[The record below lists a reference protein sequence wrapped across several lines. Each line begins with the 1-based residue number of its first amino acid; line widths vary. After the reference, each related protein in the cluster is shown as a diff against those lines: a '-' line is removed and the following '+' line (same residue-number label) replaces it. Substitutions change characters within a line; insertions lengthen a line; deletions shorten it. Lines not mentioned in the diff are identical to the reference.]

1 MRIIIVGAGE
11 VGFHIAQRLALEN
24 KEVVVIDKRPEALR
38 RFADLLDVQT
48 VQGSGSS
55 PRVLEEAGVKN
66 ADTFLAVTDS
76 DETNL
81 VSCLFAN
88 WLSPGIKKLARIRDD
103 DYVQYK
109 PEMTKHILNI
119 SSIINPEVEVVK
131 TIQRTI
137 TTPGAD
143 DVIEFAEGRI
153 KLISI
158 RIGSDSPVKGVS
170 LLDLR
175 KKAGDVR
182 FIVGAILRKD
192 RLIIPFGQDSIEAG
206 DAVFFVCAAEEL
218 KKVLQIFGIRTETQ
232 KNILIIGGGNIGL
245 RLARSLEK
253 TYRLRLIEKD
263 KERCHFLAEQLD
275 RAFVIHGDGTEQNL
289 LEEEDVRGMDVVVS
303 VTGDEET
310 NVLLSLLAKR
320 LGARR
325 TITRINKFAY
335 MPIASAIG
343 LGNIVSSRLSAI
355 DTILQHVRRGKVI
368 SAVSLKGEEAEVLEA
383 IALETSGIVGK
394 PLKDLELPGGVIVLA
409 ILRGKESLIP
419 TGNTVIHPEDRV
431 IILSARQSMLGLEE
445 QLTVK
450 LEYF

>member
-11 VGFHIAQRLALEN
+11 VGFQIAQRLALEN
-24 KEVVVIDKRPEALR
+24 KEVVVIDRRPDALK

-55 PRVLEEAGVKN
+55 PRVLEQAGVGN

-88 WLSPGIKKLARIRDD
+88 ALSPGITKLARIRDD
-103 DYVQYK
+103 DYFRYK
-109 PEMTKHILNI
+109 PEMTKLILNI

-131 TIQRTI
+131 TIERAI

-143 DVIEFAEGRI
+143 DVSEFAEGRI

-158 RIGSDSPVKGVS
+158 RIGSESPIKDIS

-175 KKAGDVR
+175 KRAGDLR
-182 FIVGAILRKD
+182 FIVGAILRGD
-192 RLIIPFGQDSIEAG
+192 RLLIPFGQDSIQPG
-206 DAVFFVCAAEEL
+206 DTVFFVCAAEETE
-218 KKVLQIFGIRTETQ
+218 KVLEIFGVRTEPQ
-232 KNILIIGGGNIGL
+232 KYILIIGGGNIGF
-245 RLARSLEK
+245 RLAQNLENS
-253 TYRLRLIEKD
+253 YHVRLVERNKD
-263 KERCHFLAEQLD
+263 RASFLAEQLN
-275 RAFVIHGDGTEQNL
+275 RTIIIHGDGTEQSL
-289 LEEEDVRGMDVVVS
+289 LEEENVRGMDVVVS
-303 VTGDEET
+303 VTGNEET

-325 TITRINKFAY
+325 NITRINKFAY

-383 IALETSGIVGK
+383 IALETSAIVGK
-394 PLKDLELPGGVIVLA
+394 PLKDLDFPHGAIVLA
-409 ILRGKESLIP
+409 ILRGKDSFIP
-419 TGNTVIHPEDRV
+419 TGNTVVQPQDRV
-431 IILSARQSMLGLEE
+431 IILSTRQSMLRVEE
-445 QLTVK
+445 QLAVK

>member
-11 VGFHIAQRLALEN
+11 VGFQIAQRLALEN
-24 KEVVVIDKRPEALR
+24 KEVVVIDRRPDALK

-55 PRVLEEAGVKN
+55 PRVLEQAGVGN

-88 WLSPGIKKLARIRDD
+88 ALSPGITKLARIRDD
-103 DYVQYK
+103 DYFRYK
-109 PEMTKHILNI
+109 PEMTKLILNI

-131 TIQRTI
+131 TIERAI

-143 DVIEFAEGRI
+143 DVSEFAEGRI

-158 RIGSDSPVKGVS
+158 RIGSESPIKDIS

-175 KKAGDVR
+175 KRAGDLR
-182 FIVGAILRKD
+182 FIVGAILRGD
-192 RLIIPFGQDSIEAG
+192 RLLIPFGQDSIQPG
-206 DAVFFVCAAEEL
+206 DTVFFVCAAEETE
-218 KKVLQIFGIRTETQ
+218 KVLEIFGVRTEPQ
-232 KNILIIGGGNIGL
+232 KYILIIGGGNIGF
-245 RLARSLEK
+245 RLAQNLENS
-253 TYRLRLIEKD
+253 YHVRLVERNKD
-263 KERCHFLAEQLD
+263 RASFLAEQLN
-275 RAFVIHGDGTEQNL
+275 RTIIIHGDGTEQSL
-289 LEEEDVRGMDVVVS
+289 LEEENVRGMDVVVS
-303 VTGDEET
+303 VTGNEET

-325 TITRINKFAY
+325 DITRINKFAY

-383 IALETSGIVGK
+383 IALETSAIVGK
-394 PLKDLELPGGVIVLA
+394 PLKDLDFPHGAIVLA
-409 ILRGKESLIP
+409 ILRGKDSFIP
-419 TGNTVIHPEDRV
+419 TGNTVVQPQDRV
-431 IILSARQSMLGLEE
+431 IILSTRQSMLRVEE
-445 QLTVK
+445 QLAVK

>member
-1 MRIIIVGAGE
+1 MKIIIVGAGE
-11 VGFHIAQRLALEN
+11 VGFHIAQRLTLEK
-24 KEVVVIDKRPEALR
+24 KEVVVIDKRPDALR

-48 VQGSGSS
+48 IQGSGSS
-55 PRVLEEAGVKN
+55 PRVLEQAGVRD

-81 VSCLFAN
+81 VACLFAN
-88 WLSPGIKKLARIRDD
+88 GLSPGIKKLARIRDD
-103 DYVQYK
+103 DYIRYK
-109 PEMTKHILNI
+109 PEMTRLILNI

-131 TIQRTI
+131 TIERAI

-143 DVIEFAEGRI
+143 HVSEFAEGRI

-158 RIGSDSPVKGVS
+158 RIDGDSPVRGIS

-175 KKAGDVR
+175 KRTGDLR
-182 FIVGAILRKD
+182 FIVGAILRND

-206 DAVFFVCAAEEL
+206 DTVFFVCAAEVM
-218 KKVLQIFGIRTETQ
+218 KKVLRIFGARTETQ

-245 RLARSLEK
+245 RLARNLEK
-253 TYRLRLIEKD
+253 TYHLRLMERDKD
-263 KERCHFLAEQLD
+263 RCCFLSERLD
-275 RAFVIHGDGTEQNL
+275 HTIIINGDGTDQNL
-289 LEEEDVRGMDVVVS
+289 LEEENIRGMDVVVS
-303 VTGDEET
+303 VTGNEET

-320 LGARR
+320 LGAKR

-343 LGNIVSSRLSAI
+343 LGNIVSSRISAI

-368 SAVSLKGEEAEVLEA
+368 STVSLKGEEAEVLEV

-409 ILRGKESLIP
+409 IRREKESLIP
-419 TGNTVIHPEDRV
+419 TGNTVIRPQDRV
-431 IILSARQSMLGLEE
+431 IILSTRQSMLQVEK
-445 QLTVK
+445 QLAVK